1 MVSYRVGNVHV
12 PVVSAATRPMTGAML
27 TCVALAKAARGC
39 LRGRGS
45 PESLGDGRVV
55 APFAHRVVFTEGE
68 DGSAGSPR
76 CVADDPE
83 SWLRLLM
90 ATGARDAWVVHEVA
104 GDRAVPERVAAAFA
118 NAGGPWGVH
127 VRRDDGADVWIP
139 RMRYAAAEDPGRS
152 SWWRRTFFPKS
163 AARDSRPWQVTF
175 TRFPLHGAAATMI
188 PRADLPAC
196 SSRLR
201 DALVQNREFARTWRL
216 KPWASHFGKALGR
229 LDGEPASRTDDSS
242 VGPRG
247 VIDDAAERLLEAAAM
262 AWCFGGMGTWN
273 DIHVDDRVGQEKQ
286 FSLATELYEAVVD
299 AVQQASWPPVGE

>member
-1 MVSYRVGNVHV
+1 
-12 PVVSAATRPMTGAML
+12 MTGAML

-68 DGSAGSPR
+68 DGSVGSPR

-152 SWWRRTFFPKS
+152 SWWRRTFFPTRS
-163 AARDSRPWQVTF
+163 ARDSRPWQVTF
-175 TRFPLHGAAATMI
+175 TRFPLPAAAPI
-188 PRADLPAC
+188 PHANIPGC

-201 DALVQNREFARTWRL
+201 RSLMQNREFARMWRL
-216 KPWASHFGKALGR
+216 KLWEAHFGMALAA
-229 LDGEPASRTDDSS
+229 LDGEPASRTGAGP
-242 VGPRG
+242 VGPNA
-247 VIDDAAERLLEAAAM
+247 IFDDAAERLLQAAAM

-273 DIHVDDRVGQEKQ
+273 DIHLGDRVGQDTQ
-286 FSLATELYEAVVD
+286 FGLASDLYGAVVE
-299 AVQQASWPPVGE
+299 AVQQATWPPATE